1 MTTKDEARERRA
13 AGRARRRADNGT
25 VEHGDERSGVSQ
37 DALRL
42 LASAAARG
50 AAQALAERR
59 RRRPDEELTEEPTE
73 EPTDEPTESVPAAE
87 TPEPEPEPEA
97 AAEPEPEPQ
106 PVAAGE
112 IQKLV
117 RSARAVLRDLTG
129 SDAESVSS
137 VSRTTNG
144 WSIGLEVVELRRVP
158 DSMDV
163 LASYDVEVDGDGN
176 VLGFER
182 RARYTRSQAGR
193 RGQE

>member
-1 MTTKDEARERRA
+1 MTTKDEERERRA

-25 VEHGDERSGVSQ
+25 AEQQGDERSGVSQ

-59 RRRPDEELTEEPTE
+59 RRPDEEPTEDPTEEPTE
-73 EPTDEPTESVPAAE
+73 EPTESVPAAE
-87 TPEPEPEPEA
+87 TPEPEPEP